1 MTRSNPSFGPSR
13 IRRGNGQEFD
23 TVPQSTSIPAAVN
36 SASISTETLW
46 FNALWFQALW
56 FTAVMGREQLLPLGL
71 GLLALHLVLV
81 KDKRGELLQFACVG
95 GLGMAVDA
103 GLSFAGVYQ
112 FADGALVPLW
122 LCCLWLGFAAA
133 LGRSLA
139 YFSSKPR
146 LAALA
151 GGVVFPLNYWAGQR
165 LGAVE
170 FGYSLPLT
178 LALIA
183 LTWAL
188 LFPLLY
194 RLSATLTGSEPEE
207 VA

>member
-1 MTRSNPSFGPSR
+1 VNP
-13 IRRGNGQEFD
+13 
-23 TVPQSTSIPAAVN
+23 TSIIP
-36 SASISTETLW
+36 ETVW
-46 FNALWFQALW
+46 VNALWFQAIW
-56 FTAVMGREQLLPLGL
+56 FTAVMGRDQLLPLGM

-81 KDKRGELLQFACVG
+81 NDKRRELLQFACVG
-95 GLGMAVDA
+95 GLGIMVDA
-103 GLSFAGVYQ
+103 SLSLAGVYQ
-112 FADGALVPLW
+112 FAGGVLVPLW

-139 YFSSKPR
+139 YFSSRPL

-151 GGVVFPLNYWAGQR
+151 GGLVFPLNYWAGQR

-170 FGYSLPLT
+170 FGYPLPVT
-178 LALIA
+178 LALVA

-194 RLSATLTGSEPEE
+194 RLAAALSSAGREEGTG
-207 VA
+207 